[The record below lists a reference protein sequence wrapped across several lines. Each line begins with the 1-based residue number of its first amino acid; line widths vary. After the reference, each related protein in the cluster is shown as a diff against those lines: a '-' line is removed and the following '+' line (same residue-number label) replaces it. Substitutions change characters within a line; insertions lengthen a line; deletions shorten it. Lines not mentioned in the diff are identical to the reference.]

1 MQEEL
6 KNELKDLLIKEKGD
20 LEENLKKIANKD
32 KNLKGDYDAKFENM
46 DSGVFDQSAEASEVT
61 EYDKRLSLEANF
73 EVKLKEVNEAL
84 TRIESGDYGKCSKCG
99 MEISDER
106 LKADPA
112 ASTCIKCADSDK
124 RGTYYKG

>member
-1 MQEEL
+1 MQKEL
-6 KNELKDLLIKEKGD
+6 KNELKELLLKEKGE
-20 LEENLKKIANKD
+20 LEENLKKIASKD

-46 DSGVFDQSAEASEVT
+46 DSGVFDQSSEAAEVM

-73 EVKLKEVNEAL
+73 EVKLKEINEAL
-84 TRIESGDYGKCSKCG
+84 ARMESGEYGKCSECG

-112 ASTCIKCADSDK
+112 TSTCIKCANGNK